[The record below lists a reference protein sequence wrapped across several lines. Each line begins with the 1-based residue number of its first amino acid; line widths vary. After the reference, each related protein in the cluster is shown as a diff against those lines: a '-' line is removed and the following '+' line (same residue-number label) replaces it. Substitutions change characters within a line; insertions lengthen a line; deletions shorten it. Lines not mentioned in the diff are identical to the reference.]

1 MYFIKIIVPLSN
13 YFLSFPD
20 NVLTF
25 MVNEDLL
32 KKQAKNTKMFQYWE
46 IKQEKRIIMIE
57 LIRVFKL

>member
-13 YFLSFPD
+13 YFLSFTD

-32 KKQAKNTKMFQYWE
+32 KKKVKNTKMLQYWK
-46 IKQEKRIIMIE
+46 IRMEKRIIMIE

>member
-13 YFLSFPD
+13 YFLSFTD

-32 KKQAKNTKMFQYWE
+32 KKKVKNTKMLQYWK
-46 IKQEKRIIMIE
+46 IKLEKRIIMIE